1 MGEAF
6 RAITTIGVFLAFV
19 AAIAFT
25 FGVGFGFT
33 AGFASRAAVNV
44 AGALL

>member
-1 MGEAF
+1 MGAAF
-6 RAITTIGVFLAFV
+6 KALSTIALFGAFV